1 MPEGA
6 EGILHHAVP
15 LPEREK
21 LPPRRRR
28 LALGRKPAGTPK
40 QNFCRYQRDASA
52 DSPGQMNR
60 SPNVA
65 GHVASRS
72 DSGSEAALPGVAL
85 AGHGSRTEIR

>member
-1 MPEGA
+1 VPEGA

-28 LALGRKPAGTPK
+28 SALGRKPAGTSK

-52 DSPGQMNR
+52 DSTRPDEP
-60 SPNVA
+60 SPNVG
-65 GHVASRS
+65 GHIASRS
-72 DSGSEAALPGVAL
+72 DSGTEAALPGVAL
-85 AGHGSRTEIR
+85 AEHGSRTHIR